1 MYMLSTLRIVNH
13 GSKTA
18 SVIFSI
24 LYVFSAGD
32 LFDQEE
38 EQQLITGGVGASLW
52 EMRILVRQPL
62 PPVPEH
68 NVTLYVCPEV
78 PDLHIK
84 NIQSE
89 DGTEFTVANNY
100 LGLDP
105 ELTYTDV
112 INESPQKAKQP
123 LLKLRTVFTF
133 SPFSDLCLKLR
144 TVYSFSPFY

>member
-1 MYMLSTLRIVNH
+1 MSYIFITHVHVNTKNSCVHH
-13 GSKTA
+13 GAKTA

-32 LFDQEE
+32 WFDQEE

-52 EMRILVRQPL
+52 EMRMLVRQPL

-84 NIQSE
+84 NILSE
-89 DGTEFTVANNY
+89 NGTDFTVANNY

-105 ELTYTDV
+105 ELTYTDF
-112 INESPQKAKQP
+112 IDERPQKANLP
-123 LLKLRTVFTF
+123 DIETENGFCFL
-133 SPFSDLCLKLR
+133 S
-144 TVYSFSPFY
+144 VYS